1 MLQLQS
7 LKQGVRNFVADPF
20 APVQSLAQRVLPSV
34 TPFVIHVRGQAA
46 ALIADERGEE
56 GSTSSWIRVAMVVAA
71 VMVIGGII
79 WTALKSLAETTAAD
93 IGAAGSWAP

>member
-1 MLQLQS
+1 MLVQS
-7 LKQGVRNFVADPF
+7 LKRGARNFFADPF
-20 APVQSLAQRVLPSV
+20 APVQLLAQRVLPAA
-34 TPFVIHVRGQAA
+34 TPLVVHVRGQAA

-56 GSTSSWIRVAMVVAA
+56 GSTSSWIRTAMVVAA

-79 WTALKSLAETTAAD
+79 WAALKGLAETTAED

>member
-20 APVQSLAQRVLPSV
+20 APAQSLAQHVLPAA
-34 TPFVIHVRGQAA
+34 TPFVVYVRGQAA
-46 ALIADERGEE
+46 MLLADERGEE
-56 GSTSSWIRVAMVVAA
+56 GSTSGWIRTAMVVAS

-79 WTALKSLAETTAAD
+79 WSALKKLGQDTADD

>member
-1 MLQLQS
+1 MLQLQL
-7 LKQGVRNFVADPF
+7 LKQGAQDFFVDPF
-20 APVQSLAQRVLPSV
+20 ALVQSLAQRVLPAA
-34 TPFVIHVRGQAA
+34 TPLVVHVRGQAA

-56 GSTSSWIRVAMVVAA
+56 GSTSSWIRTAMVVAA

-79 WTALKSLAETTAAD
+79 WAALKKLAEDTAGD